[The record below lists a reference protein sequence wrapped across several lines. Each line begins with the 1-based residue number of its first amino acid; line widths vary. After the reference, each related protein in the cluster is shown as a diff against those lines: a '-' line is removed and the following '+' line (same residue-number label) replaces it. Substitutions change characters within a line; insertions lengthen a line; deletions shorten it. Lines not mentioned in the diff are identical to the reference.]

1 MYCLISLGGHE
12 PFVLELAK
20 RIKANGQKLVVVTNM
35 ATYKKSGGTLLDYA
49 DEYLDFGSE
58 DPDLAVEINGASY
71 GQWGT
76 TIGAVVAQQITA
88 ELYNYFMEKEGA
100 APVLLSANLNGSDK
114 HNNDLVVKYGGK
126 RIR

>member
-1 MYCLISLGGHE
+1 MIPQSKLHKSPFPRNYGSEFLICDHGKGCYIYD
-12 PFVLELAK
+12 PT
-20 RIKANGQKLVVVTNM
+20 G
-35 ATYKKSGGTLLDYA
+35 KK
-49 DEYLDFGSE
+49 YLDFGSE
-58 DPDLAVEINGASY
+58 DPDWAVEINGARY

-76 TIGAVVAQQITA
+76 TIGAVIAQQITA